1 MSRLRKGLIGVAAVI
16 AATIVLLCIALAWL
30 VYTPSGLRFAL
41 NRASAAMHGRFHYA
55 QVQGTLHGP
64 LTVTGLVYRDADGD
78 RLRVRRATLDLQ
90 PFDLL
95 RGRLHVQHA
104 SIEGVE
110 VTLGGPTTTN
120 NAWSLQPPMPIL
132 LDDARI
138 TGIAI
143 TRNGQSVF
151 LADSL
156 LVSGSWSDIGL
167 KIGRLSLR
175 SPSGHADLNMTLA
188 LAPGYRGDGHAR
200 FAWLWRGVRYAGTLD
215 ARSNGKLA
223 HFKLTLSAPMRVQLD
238 ATVHQDADLAWTMTL
253 DAPRFAAAPL
263 LGESSS
269 FRILALS
276 LHGAGDRRGGRI
288 EGALQINDHQLLLD
302 PAQFSIAGQTL
313 RLNPLVL
320 RSPDVSGA
328 LAAVGKLQLDAKPL
342 AASLDVA
349 WTGVRLPA
357 DLVGQSLLTHG
368 QAHFSS
374 NSGHYAVQGDF
385 AIGPPGRL
393 LQLRA
398 DLAGTPDRI
407 TLHSL
412 KMMQAK
418 GGLDARGT
426 LTLAPQLGWDLEAT
440 AKRFDP
446 GTLFAGWNG
455 ALDFKIAS
463 RGVQTANGPRA
474 TLKLSKLAGTLR
486 KRRIAGNADLRI
498 APGYIIGGTLKLAS
512 GNSTISVVGRG
523 GARTD
528 ATLKLATAS
537 LGDWLPNASGRLDGH
552 FDVAGR
558 WPRLSIAG
566 QLQGNALRRGPLR
579 ADALR
584 LAASIPDISRP
595 GGDLDLTLHGAAVAG
610 YALDSV
616 SVTGHGN
623 ANAHQIRLAFH
634 GEQLSGSLAL
644 IGHWRERDKSWS
656 GSLSGLEI
664 AVSGLPGWHQEQPAA
679 MTWRGGAATLSQ
691 LCIDAGQPRL
701 CVDAQRDRRSDLTV
715 QYEMQRLPAL
725 WLTLFAGS
733 NLPLRADG
741 ELSGAGTL
749 TRSADGTLGGN
760 ANLRSNTGSIAYAD
774 EPDRPLLAW
783 RNLALDARIANGAQH
798 IALSAAFA
806 NGGSVR
812 GDATVS
818 GPAQTLSGDISIDL
832 RDLGFLALLNP
843 EVAAVHGKASGTI
856 TLAGTLDAPRFRGRV
871 AATGFATELP
881 RVGLKLH
888 DGRFELSADDT
899 RQLRI
904 EGHVMSGSGTLSI
917 SGSMGLS
924 AAAPLSLHLRGS
936 DALALDIPAA
946 RVTASPD
953 LQLQRGQDRYTL
965 TGKVVIPRAQVDLG
979 KLPGPGATQ
988 ASPDVVI
995 VDEPVSETSAQS
1007 MLSIYT
1013 DVEVILGDNVHV
1025 VGDGLDGKI
1034 RGTVTVRDR
1043 PLQPTTAR
1051 GALHMDGTYRAY
1063 GQNLTVKSGR
1073 LLFAGTPI
1081 DNPGL
1086 DLRAAREIRSDNVTV
1101 GLRVQGTAQKP
1112 LVTVYSDPPME
1123 QAQALSYL
1131 VTSRPFSSRNGGQ
1144 SDALA
1149 LATQALGTAA
1159 GDRIAKRLGTQLGV
1173 DEIGVSSSS
1182 ALGGSAFTVG
1192 KYLSPRL
1199 YLSYG
1204 VGVFTPGEVI
1214 TLRYRFNRYL
1224 EFEAENATTGN
1235 RAGLNYKI
1243 EK

>member
-41 NRASAAMHGRFHYA
+41 DRAAAAMHGRFHYA

-64 LTVTGLVYRDADGD
+64 LTITALVYRDADGEL
-78 RLRVRRATLDLQ
+78 LRVRRATLDLQ

-95 RGRLHVQHA
+95 RSRLHVQHA
-104 SIEGVE
+104 LIEGVE
-110 VTLGGPTTTN
+110 VALGGPTTTN

-138 TGIAI
+138 TDIVI
-143 TRNGQSVF
+143 TRNGQSAFV
-151 LADSL
+151 ADSL
-156 LVSGSWSDIGL
+156 RVSGSWSDLGL
-167 KIGRLSLR
+167 KIGRLALR
-175 SPSGHADLNMTLA
+175 SPSGQIDLNLDLA
-188 LAPGYRGDGHAR
+188 LAPGYRGGGHTR
-200 FAWLWRGVRYAGTLD
+200 FAWLWRGTRYVGTLD
-215 ARSNGKLA
+215 ARSDGQLA
-223 HFKLTLSAPMRVQLD
+223 HFTLSLSAPMRAQLD
-238 ATVHQDADLAWTMTL
+238 ATVHQGSDLAWTMTL
-253 DAPRFAAAPL
+253 DAPRFTAAPL

-269 FRILALS
+269 VKTLALS
-276 LHGAGDRRGGRI
+276 LHGAGDRRSGRI
-288 EGALQINDHQLLLD
+288 EGVLQINDHRLLLD
-302 PAQFSIAGQTL
+302 PAEFSIIGQTL
-313 RLNPLVL
+313 KLNPLVV
-320 RSPDVSGA
+320 RSPDMHGA
-328 LAAVGKLQLDAKPL
+328 LAAVGDVQLDAQPL
-342 AASLDVA
+342 AASLDLA

-357 DLVGQSLLTHG
+357 DLVGRSLLTHG
-368 QAHFSS
+368 QAHLSG
-374 NSGHYAVQGDF
+374 NSQRYAAQGDF

-393 LQLRA
+393 SQLYV

-407 TLHSL
+407 ALHSL
-412 KMMQAK
+412 KLLQAK

-426 LTLAPQLGWDLEAT
+426 LTLAPQLGWDLQAT

-446 GTLFAGWNG
+446 GALFAGWDG
-455 ALDFKIAS
+455 ALDVQIAS

-474 TLKLSKLAGTLR
+474 TLKLAKLSGTMR
-486 KRRIAGNADLRI
+486 KRRITGNADLRI
-498 APGYIIGGTLKLAS
+498 APGYIIDGSLKLAS
-512 GNSTISVVGRG
+512 GHSTISVVGRG

-528 ATLKLATAS
+528 ATVKLAIAS
-537 LGDWLPNASGRLDGH
+537 LGDWMPDASGRLDGH

-558 WPRLSIAG
+558 WPGLSIAG
-566 QLQGNALRRGPLR
+566 QLQGNALHRGSLR
-579 ADALR
+579 ADVLR
-584 LAASIPDISRP
+584 LTASIPDISRP

-616 SVTGHGN
+616 RVSGHGN
-623 ANAHQIRLAFH
+623 ANAHELKLAFH
-634 GEQLSGSLAL
+634 GPQLSGSLAL
-644 IGHWRERDKSWS
+644 AGHWRERDKSWS

-679 MTWRGGAATLSQ
+679 LTWRNGAATLSQ
-691 LCIDAGQPRL
+691 LCIAAGQPRL
-701 CVDAQRDRRSDLTV
+701 CVEAQRDRRGDLSARYDV
-715 QYEMQRLPAL
+715 QHLPAQ
-725 WLTLFAGS
+725 WLTLLAGS

-749 TRSADGTLGGN
+749 THSADGALGGN
-760 ANLRSNTGSIAYAD
+760 ANLRSSTGSIAYAD

-783 RNLALDARIANGAQH
+783 RDLALDARIANGAQH
-798 IALSAAFA
+798 VVLSAALSH
-806 NGGSVR
+806 GGSVR
-812 GDATVS
+812 GEATIS
-818 GPAQTLSGDISIDL
+818 GPAQELRGDVSVDL
-832 RDLGFLALLNP
+832 RDLGFLALLSP
-843 EVAAVHGKASGTI
+843 EVAAVHGDARGAI

-871 AATGFATELP
+871 ATTGFAAELP
-881 RVGLKLH
+881 RAALKLH
-888 DGRFELSADDT
+888 DGRFELSADDS

-904 EGHVMSGSGTLSI
+904 DGHVMSGSGTLSI
-917 SGSMGLS
+917 RGSTGLS
-924 AAAPLSLHLRGS
+924 AAAPLSLHLQGS
-936 DALALDIPAA
+936 DVLALDVPAA
-946 RVTASPD
+946 RLTASPD
-953 LQLQRGQDRYTL
+953 LQLQRGKDRYTL

-995 VDEPVSETSAQS
+995 VDEPVSETPAQS
-1007 MLSIYT
+1007 VLPIYT
-1013 DVEVILGDNVHV
+1013 DVEVTLGDNVHV
-1025 VGDGLDGKI
+1025 VGDGLDGKV

-1043 PLQPTTAR
+1043 PMQPTTAR
-1051 GALHMDGTYRAY
+1051 GALSVDGTYRAY
-1063 GQNLTVKSGR
+1063 GQILTVKNGR

-1131 VTSRPFSSRNGGQ
+1131 VTGRPLSSQNGGQ

-1159 GDRIAKRLGTQLGV
+1159 GDRIAKRLGAQLGV